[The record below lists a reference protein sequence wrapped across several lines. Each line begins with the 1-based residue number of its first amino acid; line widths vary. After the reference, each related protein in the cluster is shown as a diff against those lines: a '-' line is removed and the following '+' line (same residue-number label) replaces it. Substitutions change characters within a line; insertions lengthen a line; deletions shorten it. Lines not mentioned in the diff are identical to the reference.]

1 MRPNIFL
8 NNDCFFLLGF
18 ALGTRRI
25 DRALGEA
32 TNILAEGRRG
42 VPHIVVLVAAGKQT
56 GGLPLDDALEPLH
69 KQGVHTFVVAIGH
82 DPETSADIQKVPSF
96 NDLPLRAYQIA
107 RHIKSES
114 GKYTVDKNRCTV
126 KIRIK
131 FCFGVVFIVAVF
143 PFCLG
148 FELIFVLFLFCLFV
162 VVFVFIKCSA
172 LLFICGWSTV
182 PCI

>member
-1 MRPNIFL
+1 M
-8 NNDCFFLLGF
+8 
-18 ALGTRRI
+18 

-114 GKYTVDKNRCTV
+114 GKYTVDNNRCTV
-126 KIRIK
+126 KKSYQIL
-131 FCFGVVFIVAVF
+131 FWCCFYCCCLPVLSW
-143 PFCLG
+143 FCL
-148 FELIFVLFLFCLFV
+148 LLFLCSLSVPLCFLSV
-162 VVFVFIKCSA
+162 VGQQSLAFS
-172 LLFICGWSTV
+172 LFIILLSL
-182 PCI
+182 PL

>member
-1 MRPNIFL
+1 M
-8 NNDCFFLLGF
+8 LGF
-18 ALGTRRI
+18 ALGTRRM

-114 GKYTVDKNRCTV
+114 GKYTVDNNRCTV
-126 KIRIK
+126 KKSYQIL
-131 FCFGVVFIVAVF
+131 FWCCFYCC
-143 PFCLG
+143 CLP
-148 FELIFVLFLFCLFV
+148 VLSW
-162 VVFVFIKCSA
+162 I
-172 LLFICGWSTV
+172 
-182 PCI
+182 